1 MVLTLSLTAVCWIA
15 NQLVTAPIIELGKTA
30 VAIGGGDMNAR
41 VNIGRVIFWDEI
53 DDLRQIFN
61 SMAEEISCSHRAME
75 QKASSYRTFL

>member
-1 MVLTLSLTAVCWIA
+1 
-15 NQLVTAPIIELGKTA
+15 

-61 SMAEEISCSHRAME
+61 SMAEEISCSHHAME